1 MVELSDVTVDFVYYF
16 ITKRD
21 DKKTLAFWQKGL
33 PIMEPEELAVMMEIY
48 YVELN
53 DSHYFKEYQHTQSVL
68 REGLPTVDWLAVVD
82 KLKNEYLSYH

>member
-1 MVELSDVTVDFVYYF
+1 MVELKDVTVDFVYYF
-16 ITKRD
+16 ITQRD
-21 DKKTLAFWQKGL
+21 DKKTLAFWQNGL
-33 PIMEPEELAVMMEIY
+33 PIMEPEELAVMMETY

-53 DSHYFKEYQHTQSVL
+53 DSHYFKEYQHTQRVL